1 MELDPYH
8 YYMLFIPQMLLSLS
22 VHESS
27 HAYSAYRAG
36 DDTAALQGRISLNPL
51 KHLDPWGL
59 IFFLVFKFGWAK
71 PCPVAPY
78 RLKNPRRDEIVIS
91 LAGPGSNLV
100 LALVFALILRASWQN
115 LLSVGEIG
123 KMVLLFLAIG
133 AQINSA
139 LAFFNVLPIPPLDGS
154 HVLAGILPLRWQPG
168 FQRIMPYGML
178 ILLGLVMLG
187 SFTHLDVFSILIGIP
202 MTLWLWLVMGSELL
216 HFVVTQAPYL

>member
-1 MELDPYH
+1 MQLDAYH

-27 HAYSAYRAG
+27 HAYSALRAG

-59 IFFLVFKFGWAK
+59 LFFLVFKFGWAK
-71 PCPVAPY
+71 PCPVATY
-78 RLKNPRRDEIVIS
+78 RLKNPRRDEIIIS
-91 LAGPGSNLV
+91 LAGPGSNLA
-100 LALVFALILRASWQN
+100 LALLFGLVLRASWQS
-115 LLSVGEIG
+115 LLAVGEVG

-154 HVLAGILPLRWQPG
+154 HVLGGILPLKWQPG

-178 ILLGLVMLG
+178 ILLGLVILG
-187 SFTHLDVFSILIGIP
+187 SFGHLDVFSILIGVP

>member
-1 MELDPYH
+1 MALDQYH
-8 YYMLFIPQMLLSLS
+8 YYLLFIPQMLLSLS

-36 DDTAALQGRISLNPL
+36 DDTAALQGRISLNPFR
-51 KHLDPWGL
+51 HLDPWGL
-59 IFFLVFKFGWAK
+59 VFFLVFKFGWAK

-78 RLKNPRRDEIVIS
+78 RLKNPRRDEILIS
-91 LAGPGSNLV
+91 LAGPGSNLI
-100 LALVFALILRASWQN
+100 LALLFSLILRSSWQS
-115 LLSVGEIG
+115 LAGLGEAG

-133 AQINSA
+133 AQINTA

-154 HVLAGILPLRWQPG
+154 HVLAGILPLRYQPG

-187 SFTHLDVFSILIGIP
+187 SFAHLDVFGLLIGVP

-216 HFVVTQAPYL
+216 NFVVTQAPYL